1 MMLLVILAASVLCML
16 FLLRIASSPPFP
28 LIARLFGAWADRCH
42 NGPDLIGWP
51 NESQSLTG
59 R

>member
-1 MMLLVILAASVLCML
+1 MMLLMILAASVLCTL
-16 FLLRIASSPPFP
+16 FVLRIASSPPFP
-28 LIARLFGAWADRCH
+28 LIAHLFGAWADRCH

-51 NESQSLTG
+51 S